1 MHSRSQVKDQ
11 KEMLLDKLQ
20 AEGLV
25 GKPTLEN
32 CKKLK
37 IKRETRAEVAALD
50 LSNIIES
57 RVRMGK
63 SGGGRG

>member
-1 MHSRSQVKDQ
+1 
-11 KEMLLDKLQ
+11 MLLDKLT

-25 GKPTLEN
+25 GKPPLEN

-57 RVRMGK
+57 RVRRGK
-63 SGGGRG
+63 PGGKG